1 MSAERPIATRSGR
14 RAGQDEAE
22 LSWLI
27 AIFQAKPVRR
37 YLEIGARYGDSFY
50 RIMSE
55 LPIGSTGLAVD
66 LPGDVWGKSDSEKH
80 LRAAAREL
88 TAGGRPCEVLTGDSH
103 LPAMLQ
109 AVRARAPF
117 DAIFIDGDHRYE
129 GVSDDFDDYGG
140 MAPIVA
146 FHDIAEI
153 GEAFR
158 SKRLEVGVPR
168 FWQELRREVEQAGRG
183 YELHQYITDRGPRA
197 GGGIGVL
204 LRVP

>member
-117 DAIFIDGDHRYE
+117 DAIFIDGDVRFRE
-129 GVSDDFDDYGG
+129 GVIDHQHVDILGGLAIGGDDLAARRVQGL
-140 MAPIVA
+140 APGALALV
-146 FHDIAEI
+146 
-153 GEAFR
+153 
-158 SKRLEVGVPR
+158 V
-168 FWQELRREVEQAGRG
+168 
-183 YELHQYITDRGPRA
+183 A
-197 GGGIGVL
+197 GGKQDSRGAAHSTPIIYKGG
-204 LRVP
+204 